1 MAITNGYATLDQVKL
16 RLDRTDSSD
25 DTALESCIEA
35 ASRAIDAL
43 CDRRFWSE
51 SEATRYYT
59 AEFSDWLPVDDLQSI
74 TTISVDADGDR
85 TYEANLS
92 PSDYDLE
99 PVNAP
104 LTGIA
109 FPYTSIRTR
118 FTSSY
123 YFPAGIRHGVKI
135 VGNFGWSA
143 VPIGITEATIIQ
155 ATRLYHRKDS
165 PYGVAGV
172 GDFGRVSL
180 LPRVDP
186 DVNALCLPYIR
197 MSVGAV

>member
-1 MAITNGYATLDQVKL
+1 MI
-16 RLDRTDSSD
+16 
-25 DTALESCIEA
+25 ES

-51 SEATRYYT
+51 SATRYYT
-59 AEFSDWLPVDDLQSI
+59 AEFADLLYVDDIQSI
-74 TTISVDADGDR
+74 TTLQTDSDGDR
-85 TYEANLS
+85 TYEVTWSAT
-92 PSDYDLE
+92 DYDLE
-99 PVNAP
+99 PYNSA

-109 FPYTSIRTR
+109 QPYTAIRIT
-118 FTSSY
+118 
-123 YFPAGIRHGVKI
+123 PAGRYGFPVGQRKGVKI
-135 VGNFGWSA
+135 VGTFGWSA
-143 VPIGITEATIIQ
+143 VPLGITEATIIQ

-172 GDFGRVSL
+172 GDFGRISL

-197 MSVGAV
+197 MSIGAV